1 MLEFL
6 RNMFSMQRNRNERG
20 ASAVE
25 YGLLV
30 GGIAALIV
38 VLVFA
43 LGNNVT
49 GLFKDTCTK
58 VAAGSTTDSAS
69 TACP

>member
-6 RNMFSMQRNRNERG
+6 RNMVTMRRDRNERG

-30 GGIAALIV
+30 GGIAALVV

-43 LGNNVT
+43 LGDNVQAM
-49 GLFKDTCTK
+49 FKDTCTK
-58 VAAGSTTDSAS
+58 VQTEAKS

>member
-1 MLEFL
+1 MLDFFKNL
-6 RNMFSMQRNRNERG
+6 VAMRRDRNEAG

-25 YGLLV
+25 YGLLI

-43 LGNNVT
+43 LGSNITN
-49 GLFKDTCTK
+49 LFEDTCTK
-58 VAAGSTTDSAS
+58 ISAGSATDTANS
-69 TACP
+69 TC